1 MDIDI
6 FVYSDESGVFDYLHN
21 EYFVFGGLIT
31 LGKEEKDG
39 LIRLY
44 KKAESSIATKYEEG
58 MELKASAI
66 TTSQRAKL
74 FRSLNKANKFGVVI
88 KQSLIHKEIFNNKKS
103 KQRYLDFAYKVGV
116 KNALQ
121 QMINKGLFS
130 ASDVNNMHFY
140 VDEHTT
146 ATDGLYE
153 LREALLQ
160 EFKEGTFN
168 YDYNT
173 YFEPIFPALNGLD
186 LHHCNSSTNPL
197 VRASD
202 IIANRIY
209 HEVLIGNNPNIR
221 SNLYIKYLPYDF
233 R

>member
-1 MDIDI
+1 M
-6 FVYSDESGVFDYLHN
+6 
-21 EYFVFGGLIT
+21 
-31 LGKEEKDG
+31 
-39 LIRLY
+39 IRLY

-58 MELKASAI
+58 KELKASAI

-74 FRSLNKANKFGVVI
+74 FRSMNKANKFGVVI
-88 KQSLIHKEIFNNKKS
+88 KQSMVHKEIFNNKKS

-121 QMINKGLFS
+121 QMMNKGLFS
-130 ASDVNNMHFY
+130 ASDVNNIHFY

-168 YDYNT
+168 YDNNT
-173 YFEPIFPALNGLD
+173 YFEPIFPTMSGLD

-221 SNLYIKYLPYDF
+221 NNLYIKYLPYDF

>member
-21 EYFVFGGLIT
+21 EYFVFGGIIT

-58 MELKASAI
+58 KELKASAI

-74 FRSLNKANKFGVVI
+74 FRSMNKANKFGVVI
-88 KQSLIHKEIFNNKKS
+88 KQSMVHKEIFNNKKS

-121 QMINKGLFS
+121 QMMNKGLFS
-130 ASDVNNMHFY
+130 ASDVNNIHFY

-168 YDYNT
+168 YDNNT
-173 YFEPIFPALNGLD
+173 YFEPIFPTMSGLD

-221 SNLYIKYLPYDF
+221 NNLYIKYLPYDF

>member
-21 EYFVFGGLIT
+21 EFFVFGGIIT

-58 MELKASAI
+58 KELKASAI

-74 FRSLNKANKFGVVI
+74 FRSMNKANKFGVVI
-88 KQSLIHKEIFNNKKS
+88 KQSMVHKEIFNNKKS

-121 QMINKGLFS
+121 QMMNKGLFS
-130 ASDVNNMHFY
+130 ASDVNNIHFY

-168 YDYNT
+168 
-173 YFEPIFPALNGLD
+173 I
-186 LHHCNSSTNPL
+186 
-197 VRASD
+197 
-202 IIANRIY
+202 
-209 HEVLIGNNPNIR
+209 
-221 SNLYIKYLPYDF
+221 
-233 R
+233 